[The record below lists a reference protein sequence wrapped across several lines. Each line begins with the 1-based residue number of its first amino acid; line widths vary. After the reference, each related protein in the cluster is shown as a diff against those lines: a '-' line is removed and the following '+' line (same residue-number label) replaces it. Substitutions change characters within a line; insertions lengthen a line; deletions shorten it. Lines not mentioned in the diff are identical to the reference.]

1 MAVKKT
7 AKKTSADKV
16 VKKTAKKTVKQETS
30 KTATT
35 AKKVV
40 EKSINQKA
48 TDKTLAK
55 VAPSKSEK
63 KTAAKK
69 SKTEIIKQA
78 ATKAPVTTTPA
89 PNIKKLL
96 YDNDAEK
103 RPLQL
108 FSAIKKYIDIN
119 QIIFR
124 NTADRHPSELIVI
137 NENGWATVDAKIYN
151 NVNWPTNNEADIIK
165 NLPTANETE
174 AKGLIIPIR
183 IKKDQLFTIWVYQEQ
198 NPLKKD
204 IEIAELF
211 LTFLLFE
218 YQLIQSQKETN
229 RQQELLKQTTQRLNQ
244 ASVEKLQ
251 ELETK
256 FSQEKE
262 EQINRF
268 EQKLSQ
274 TKQKLEAESKSKS
287 EAFNNDILNLKN
299 SLTVEHQ
306 KSLTELESKLN
317 NDKQI
322 EINSLK
328 TDFKNQLH
336 SIENQNQ
343 QSKKESE
350 LKIAELNSLIE
361 TSAAKIIALQESADQ
376 IELNYLQQ
384 IEDINSQNSD
394 SIEKLNQEHNN
405 IISKLDSEKNQIIE
419 QNKTQYATLVDQLKQ
434 DHANEINHLK
444 QANSKSLIE
453 LEQTYTNKI
462 QDLNQRNNQIEQDQK
477 EKIKLFEN
485 QLNNQNR
492 QWQLKLESTEK
503 ELTSKYESEIETL
516 KISLA
521 ENKANEIISLTE
533 TFELQIIEKDD
544 QIKKLS
550 TDLEAQAVQLTNTI
564 NQQKQDF
571 EQQIEQLSVEKNS
584 NVVRLNNEHANE
596 LESLRKKHANENSAL
611 LTSKQTEISELNRK
625 NRESIESI
633 DAAHQAKIQQLT
645 KTNSDAIAAL
655 QDQITDLENSIDLQ
669 RKEFEQEKLQIEAT
683 HKTLIDG
690 LQVEINNRNQSISK
704 QKEEL
709 LTLQEAFETNQHNFE
724 QERYEFHNQR
734 EQLNQKIIR
743 IEEESL
749 LISEELNATI
759 RDRETKIEALNQSIS
774 QLHIEST
781 NYQQN
786 IETLTTQNSS
796 LSNELNRFE
805 IQVHDLNQAIEK
817 QKQSHQAEKDQFIE
831 AAKQEENRWQ
841 KYKAEID
848 STLQEKDSEIQS
860 KNNSIQKLNSQLNSE
875 TERAHN
881 LQNDLEATRTENQE
895 YIEQNQGLQKAI
907 TDLQSENSELQDFMR
922 SKNDEIRNY
931 HMQEQSLK
939 RSLQSEEQ
947 ARTDLETSI
956 EKFKLLINEKDTEL
970 SQGQSQLIQL
980 STQITQLNK
989 QIETYNH
996 QIEQKKA
1003 SITDLQ
1009 NDLNRAQSQAKNA
1022 RKEGI
1027 LMAEASR
1034 ALSSQPT
1041 FEAKVDWLRNNVLK
1055 DFSIERII
1063 FYSIDDNDQLTPT
1076 YAIPEFN
1083 FAKTSLPLRDTVFG
1097 QVMASQKP
1105 AILQKQS
1112 GEMPLD
1118 LPSPD
1123 QLLFLS
1129 EDNDLFED
1137 FTNRFNIAKRQT
1149 ESTMI
1154 LPLVLGA
1161 QTNGILLL
1169 TTTHLLNENK
1179 TNMELLEHLMPFVA
1193 ATYHDEQDQKRV
1205 NRLSQI
1211 ATHLRTAQKF
1221 IQKRNFDLFTFR
1233 SKELDDESRE
1243 HLSQKIRFIAPLIEL
1258 TDLTS
1263 IRESNFETQIESYL
1277 EQVKTELKTTL
1288 LYPNFNITVE
1298 HLFNLVN
1305 QNNEDLQYLFWF
1317 IAEVA
1322 SNAIEHSDARR
1333 LLLHSY
1339 IDKDITVFQIED
1351 DGEGL
1356 IRKTGSMNPTSG
1368 QGFSFL
1374 KSVAGLYGLELRIG
1388 KGEGGLGTAY
1398 TLTSKFQSK

>member
-7 AKKTSADKV
+7 AKKSSADKV
-16 VKKTAKKTVKQETS
+16 VKKTAKKAAKQEIT

-35 AKKVV
+35 AKKAV
-40 EKSINQKA
+40 EKSINE
-48 TDKTLAK
+48 KTTAK

-69 SKTEIIKQA
+69 SKQEIIKQS
-78 ATKAPVTTTPA
+78 ATKTSTTTTSA
-89 PNIKKLL
+89 PNLKKLL
-96 YDNDAEK
+96 YDNDTEK

-108 FSAIKKYIDIN
+108 FSTIKKYIDIN

-124 NTADRHPSELIVI
+124 SSADRHASELLVI
-137 NENGWATVDAKIYN
+137 NENGWATIDAKTYN
-151 NVNWPTNNEADIIK
+151 NVDWPNNNEADIIK
-165 NLPTANETE
+165 NLPTTNETE
-174 AKGLIIPIR
+174 SKGLIIPIR

-218 YQLIQSQKETN
+218 YQLIQSQKEAN

-244 ASVEKLQ
+244 ESVNKLQ

-256 FSQEKE
+256 FTQEKE
-262 EQINRF
+262 EQKNSF
-268 EQKLSQ
+268 EQKLNQ
-274 TKQKLEAESKSKS
+274 TKQKLEAEAKSKT

-299 SLTVEHQ
+299 SLNAEHQ
-306 KSLTELESKLN
+306 KSLTELELKLT

-328 TDFKNQLH
+328 TEFKNQLD
-336 SIENQNQ
+336 SIEYQNQ
-343 QSKKESE
+343 QSTKESDS
-350 LKIAELNSLIE
+350 KIAELNSLIE
-361 TSAAKIIALQESADQ
+361 ANAAKIAALQESADQ

-384 IEDINSQNSD
+384 IEDIKSQNFD
-394 SIEKLNQEHNN
+394 SIEKLNQEHNK

-419 QNKTQYATLVDQLKQ
+419 QNKNQYATLIDQLKK

-444 QANSKSLIE
+444 QDNAKSLSE
-453 LEQTYTNKI
+453 LEQTYTSRI
-462 QDLNQRNNQIEQDQK
+462 QDLNERNNQIEQDQK
-477 EKIKLFEN
+477 EKLKLFEN
-485 QLNNQNR
+485 QLNNQNSE
-492 QWQLKLESTEK
+492 WQLKLESAQQQ
-503 ELTSKYESEIETL
+503 LTSKHESEIEKL
-516 KISLA
+516 KTSLEA
-521 ENKANEIISLTE
+521 SKANDIVSLTE

-544 QIKKLS
+544 QIKKLNS
-550 TDLEAQAVQLTNTI
+550 DLQAQEIQLTNTI

-571 EQQIEQLSVEKNS
+571 EQQIEQLSLDKNS
-584 NVVRLNNEHANE
+584 IVVRLNNEHANE

-625 NRESIESI
+625 NREAIESSAI
-633 DAAHQAKIQQLT
+633 AHQAQIQQLT
-645 KTNSDAIAAL
+645 KTNADAIASL

-669 RKEFEQEKLQIEAT
+669 RKEFEQEKQQIEAT
-683 HKTLIDG
+683 HKTLIDA
-690 LQVEINNRNQSISK
+690 LQVEINHRNQSISK

-709 LTLQEAFETNQHNFE
+709 LTLQEALETNQHNFE

-759 RDRETKIEALNQSIS
+759 RDRETKIEALNQSIN

-796 LSNELNRFE
+796 LSSELNRFE
-805 IQVHDLNQAIEK
+805 IQVHDLNKAIEK

-831 AAKQEENRWQ
+831 VAKQEENRWQ
-841 KYKAEID
+841 NYKIEIE

-860 KNNSIQKLNSQLNSE
+860 KNNSIQKLNSQLNTE

-881 LQNDLEATRTENQE
+881 LQNDLEAARTENQE
-895 YIEQNQGLQKAI
+895 FVEQNQGLQKAI
-907 TDLQSENSELQDFMR
+907 TDLQSENSELQSFMR
-922 SKNDEIRNY
+922 TKNDEIRNY

-956 EKFKLLINEKDTEL
+956 EKLKLSIIEKDTEL
-970 SQGQSQLIQL
+970 SQGQNQLDQL

-1003 SITDLQ
+1003 SIADLQ

-1041 FEAKVDWLRNNVLK
+1041 FEAKIDWLKNNVLK

-1076 YAIPEFN
+1076 YAIPSFN
-1083 FAKTSLPLRDTVFG
+1083 FAKTSLSLRDTVFG

-1118 LPSPD
+1118 LPTPD

-1129 EDNDLFED
+1129 EDNHLFED

-1211 ATHLRTAQKF
+1211 ATNLRTAQKF
-1221 IQKRNFDLFTFR
+1221 IQKRNLDLFAFR
-1233 SKELDDESRE
+1233 SKELDEESRE
-1243 HLSQKIRFIAPLIEL
+1243 HLSQKIRFIAPLVEL

-1263 IRESNFETQIESYL
+1263 ICESNLESQIEAYL
-1277 EQVKTELKTTL
+1277 EQVKSELKTTV
-1288 LYPNFNITVE
+1288 LYPNFNIQVE
-1298 HLFNLVN
+1298 HLVNLVN
-1305 QNNEDLQYLFWF
+1305 QNSEDLQYLFWF

-1339 IDKDITVFQIED
+1339 IDKDITVFQLED

-1374 KSVAGLYGLELRIG
+1374 KAVAGLYGLELRIG

-1398 TLTSKFQSK
+1398 TLTSKFQPK